1 MQRPSIDC
9 GGNYAAHVEI
19 DQRVVL
25 VVNGG
30 GQVCRLLGNVLGGHL
45 YRGEDNLS
53 GQILGYRDPSLDK
66 REAPLRGDDG
76 LLVVL
81 LRDAPPG
88 PAPGAEGR
96 GEYKPVDVGQPLIV
110 SQLGHQDRV

>member
-9 GGNYAAHVEI
+9 CGDYAAHIEL
-19 DQRVVL
+19 DQGVFL

-30 GQVCRLLGNVLGGHL
+30 GQVFRLLGNVLGGHL

-53 GQILGYRDPSLDK
+53 GQILGYRDPRLDK
-66 REAPLRGDDG
+66 REAPLGSDDG
-76 LLVVL
+76 LPIVL
-81 LRDAPPG
+81 LRDAAPG